1 MQVGASL
8 MKRRDKSD
16 AEASAPVSRQIGE
29 ARSLIV
35 FMRWQIRISH
45 HAYRHEKKCISKAL
59 NSAGESVMEVV
70 RLWSECSVIPHR
82 TRDNR
87 IAEDDEMLWVDFAR
101 LDEPRHKRCEKSDN
115 QCAGPQ
121 NQSGIGRRVS

>member
-1 MQVGASL
+1 
-8 MKRRDKSD
+8 
-16 AEASAPVSRQIGE
+16 
-29 ARSLIV
+29 
-35 FMRWQIRISH
+35 MRWQIRIRH

-59 NSAGESVMEVV
+59 NSAGESVMKVV

-101 LDEPRHKRCEKSDN
+101 LNEPRYKGREKSDN
-115 QCAGPQ
+115 QRAGTK
-121 NQSGIGRRVS
+121 NQSGVRRGVSVERLQNLGNHRRAAEQNEAEEK